1 MIDEIYFSE
10 TKADKANNAFRAIER
25 ITNANQANANQTNAN
40 QTDVTPD
47 KTYNELIAAQAVENF
62 KLKKESEK
70 QAEENIQLKKKNEY
84 KQHRL
89 DEEEKERIFKIKH
102 PKLYEQMRNDF
113 KEQLAKERKQKS
125 DNN

>member
-25 ITNANQANANQTNAN
+25 ITNANQANANQT
-40 QTDVTPD
+40 DVTPN
-47 KTYNELIAAQAVENF
+47 KIYNELIAAQAIENF

-70 QAEENIQLKKKNEY
+70 QSEENIQLKKENEY
-84 KQHRL
+84 KRHRL
-89 DEEEKERIFKIKH
+89 DEEENERIFKIKH